1 MSKKFPINFKK
12 SNNNLSIKKED
23 KNNVDEL
30 GLSTVESK
38 EKEGYSPLNDDMKM
52 HYSNINDL
60 INKKKLDDVKKQ
72 EKEELP
78 KENNNNDNNN
88 TNTNTNTNTNF
99 FNNNIEKTTVVSLDE
114 IDNEL
119 DKTSKKE
126 QPFFFNNNFINKEK
140 KEDKKENSNINSVIP
155 NNINNI
161 PLNSVNNNYQKEV
174 DYEEGNL
181 GFIKNRK
188 VNKKLLL
195 IIGIMFFVLI
205 LGLILYSMLKPGTLN
220 NISLSLNDI
229 IYYGE
234 NNSFKVTAI
243 GKNNLRKTKYTFAVN
258 SDIVSTKNEN
268 MIGKKVNNSL
278 FAYKLGS
285 FNIEVTGTY
294 KDVSKKVNKMVTV
307 CKRLSEE
314 NIPQSQIVAYF
325 NEESNLNIN
334 LGDDICYKNIT
345 FEIEDT
351 SIAEINE
358 NRVIRGK
365 TKGYT
370 SLIIKQ
376 NSNTFKI
383 DLRVVDKSTVNLV
396 ERVYLEN
403 IEDSIIMNVNDVQIL
418 KPTIIPVNA
427 TDKNINYISSDEK
440 VVSVNNK
447 GEVKALNKG
456 NAKIIIKSN
465 DGAYTNT
472 LNVTVKGTNDTEIET
487 FSPVSVTIKSN
498 NANKNIANVNNLI
511 ILNAK
516 FDRKLSFV
524 PKVNIFN
531 KDIEMVCSST
541 DEPTCIATIK
551 VDNNSTKGKVGFI
564 IKDYKDINNMIG
576 NEITTTTDSS
586 EVIVK

>member
-12 SNNNLSIKKED
+12 GNNNLSIKKEE

-30 GLSTVESK
+30 GLSTLKSN
-38 EKEGYSPLNDDMKM
+38 EKEGYSPLNDDMKT
-52 HYSNINDL
+52 HYANINDL
-60 INKKKLDDVKKQ
+60 INNKKEDIPVASKEV
-72 EKEELP
+72 KEEVGV
-78 KENNNNDNNN
+78 NNDIDNSNINSNND
-88 TNTNTNTNTNF
+88 
-99 FNNNIEKTTVVSLDE
+99 IEKTTVVSLDE

-119 DKTSKKE
+119 DKINKKE
-126 QPFFFNNNFINKEK
+126 QPFFFNNNFMNKNKEEEK
-140 KEDKKENSNINSVIP
+140 KEN
-155 NNINNI
+155 NNINNTI
-161 PLNSVNNNYQKEV
+161 SDNVSSMPLNNANNNYPKEV
-174 DYEEGNL
+174 DYEEENL

-188 VNKKLLL
+188 INKKLLL
-195 IIGIMFFVLI
+195 IIGIIFFILI

-229 IYYGE
+229 VYYGE

-243 GKNNLRKTKYTFAVN
+243 GKNNLRKTKYTFTVN
-258 SDIVSTKNEN
+258 NDIVSMKNEN

-285 FNIEVTGTY
+285 FNIEVIGSY
-294 KDVSKKVNKMVTV
+294 KDVSKKLNKNITI

-314 NIPQSQIVAYF
+314 SIPQSQIIAYF
-325 NEESNLNIN
+325 NEESSLNIN

-358 NRVIRGK
+358 NRVIKGK

-376 NSNTFKI
+376 NNNTFKI

-403 IEDSIIMNVNDVQIL
+403 IEDSIVMNVNDVQIL

-427 TDKNINYISSDEK
+427 TDKNINFSSSNEK
-440 VVSVNNK
+440 IVSVNNK

-456 NAKIIIKSN
+456 SAKIIVKSN

-472 LNVTVKGTNDTEIET
+472 LNVIVKGSNDTEIET

-541 DEPTCIATIK
+541 DEPTCIVTIK
-551 VDNNSTKGKVGFI
+551 VDNNSTKGKVNFV
-564 IKDYKDINNMIG
+564 IKDYKDINDTIG
-576 NEITTTTDSS
+576 NEVNTTTDSS
-586 EVIVK
+586 EVIIK

>member
-1 MSKKFPINFKK
+1 MSKKFPINFKNG
-12 SNNNLSIKKED
+12 NNNLSIKKEE

-30 GLSTVESK
+30 GLSTLKSN
-38 EKEGYSPLNDDMKM
+38 EKEGYSPLNDDMKT
-52 HYSNINDL
+52 HYANINDL
-60 INKKKLDDVKKQ
+60 INNKKEDIPAVSKEV
-72 EKEELP
+72 KEEVGV
-78 KENNNNDNNN
+78 NNDIDNSNINSNND
-88 TNTNTNTNTNF
+88 
-99 FNNNIEKTTVVSLDE
+99 IDKTTVVSLDE

-119 DKTSKKE
+119 DKINKKE
-126 QPFFFNNNFINKEK
+126 QPFFFNNNFMNKNKEEEK
-140 KEDKKENSNINSVIP
+140 KEN
-155 NNINNI
+155 NNINNTI
-161 PLNSVNNNYQKEV
+161 SDNVSSMPLNNANNNYPKEV
-174 DYEEGNL
+174 DYEEENL

-188 VNKKLLL
+188 INKKLLL
-195 IIGIMFFVLI
+195 IIGIIFFILI

-229 IYYGE
+229 VYYGE

-243 GKNNLRKTKYTFAVN
+243 GKNNLRKTKYTFTVN
-258 SDIVSTKNEN
+258 NDIVSMKNEN

-285 FNIEVTGTY
+285 FNIEVIGSY
-294 KDVSKKVNKMVTV
+294 KDVSKKLNKNITV

-314 NIPQSQIVAYF
+314 SIPQSQIIAYF
-325 NEESNLNIN
+325 NEESSLNIN

-358 NRVIRGK
+358 NRVIKGK

-376 NSNTFKI
+376 NNNTFKI

-403 IEDSIIMNVNDVQIL
+403 IEDSIVMNVNDVQIL
-418 KPTIIPVNA
+418 KSTIIPVNA
-427 TDKNINYISSDEK
+427 TDKNINFSSSNEK
-440 VVSVNNK
+440 IVSVNNK

-456 NAKIIIKSN
+456 SAKIIVKSN

-472 LNVTVKGTNDTEIET
+472 LNVIVKGSNDTEIET

-551 VDNNSTKGKVGFI
+551 VDNNSTKGKVNFV
-564 IKDYKDINNMIG
+564 IKDYKDINDTIG
-576 NEITTTTDSS
+576 NEVNTTTDSS
-586 EVIVK
+586 EVIIK

>member
-1 MSKKFPINFKK
+1 MSKKFPINFKNG
-12 SNNNLSIKKED
+12 NNNLSIKKEE

-30 GLSTVESK
+30 GLSTLKSN
-38 EKEGYSPLNDDMKM
+38 EKEGYSPLNDDMKT
-52 HYSNINDL
+52 HYANINDL
-60 INKKKLDDVKKQ
+60 INNKKEDIPAVS
-72 EKEELP
+72 EEVKEEVGV
-78 KENNNNDNNN
+78 NNDIDNSNINSNND
-88 TNTNTNTNTNF
+88 
-99 FNNNIEKTTVVSLDE
+99 IDKTTVVSLDE

-119 DKTSKKE
+119 DKINKKE
-126 QPFFFNNNFINKEK
+126 QPFFFNNNFMNKNKEEEK
-140 KEDKKENSNINSVIP
+140 KEN
-155 NNINNI
+155 NNINNTI
-161 PLNSVNNNYQKEV
+161 SDNVSSMPLNNANNNYPKEV
-174 DYEEGNL
+174 DYEEENL

-188 VNKKLLL
+188 INKKLLL
-195 IIGIMFFVLI
+195 IIGIIFFVLI

-229 IYYGE
+229 VYYGE

-243 GKNNLRKTKYTFAVN
+243 GKNNLRKTKYTFTVN
-258 SDIVSTKNEN
+258 NDIVSMKNEN

-285 FNIEVTGTY
+285 FNIEVIGSY
-294 KDVSKKVNKMVTV
+294 KDVSKKLNKNITV

-314 NIPQSQIVAYF
+314 SIPQSQIIAYF
-325 NEESNLNIN
+325 NEESSLNIN

-358 NRVIRGK
+358 NRVIKGK

-376 NSNTFKI
+376 NNNTFKI

-403 IEDSIIMNVNDVQIL
+403 IEDSIVMNVNDVQIL

-427 TDKNINYISSDEK
+427 TDKNINFSSSNEK
-440 VVSVNNK
+440 IVSVNNK

-456 NAKIIIKSN
+456 SAKIIVKSN

-472 LNVTVKGTNDTEIET
+472 LNVIVKGSNDTEIET

-551 VDNNSTKGKVGFI
+551 VDNNNTKGKVNFV
-564 IKDYKDINNMIG
+564 IKDYKDINDTIG
-576 NEITTTTDSS
+576 NEVNTTTDSS
-586 EVIVK
+586 EVIIK

>member
-12 SNNNLSIKKED
+12 GNNNLSIKKEE

-30 GLSTVESK
+30 GLSTLKSN
-38 EKEGYSPLNDDMKM
+38 EKEGYSPLNDDMKT
-52 HYSNINDL
+52 HYANINDL
-60 INKKKLDDVKKQ
+60 INNKKEDIPAVS
-72 EKEELP
+72 EEVKEEVGV
-78 KENNNNDNNN
+78 NNDIDNSNINSNND
-88 TNTNTNTNTNF
+88 
-99 FNNNIEKTTVVSLDE
+99 IDKTTVVSLDE

-119 DKTSKKE
+119 DKINKKE
-126 QPFFFNNNFINKEK
+126 QPFFFNNNFMNKNKEEEK
-140 KEDKKENSNINSVIP
+140 KEN
-155 NNINNI
+155 NNINNTI
-161 PLNSVNNNYQKEV
+161 SDNVSSMPLNNANNNYPKEV
-174 DYEEGNL
+174 DYEEENL

-188 VNKKLLL
+188 INKKLLL
-195 IIGIMFFVLI
+195 IIGIIFFILI

-229 IYYGE
+229 VYYGE

-243 GKNNLRKTKYTFAVN
+243 GKNNLRKTKYTFTVN
-258 SDIVSTKNEN
+258 NDIVSMKNEN

-278 FAYKLGS
+278 YAYKLGS
-285 FNIEVTGTY
+285 FNIEVIGSY
-294 KDVSKKVNKMVTV
+294 KDVSKKLNKNITV

-314 NIPQSQIVAYF
+314 SIPQSQIIAYF
-325 NEESNLNIN
+325 NEESSLNIN

-358 NRVIRGK
+358 NRVIKGK

-376 NSNTFKI
+376 NNNTFKI

-403 IEDSIIMNVNDVQIL
+403 IEDSIVMNVNDVQIL

-427 TDKNINYISSDEK
+427 TDKNINFSSSNEK
-440 VVSVNNK
+440 IVSVNNK

-456 NAKIIIKSN
+456 SAKIIVKSN

-472 LNVTVKGTNDTEIET
+472 LNVIVKGSNDTEIET

-551 VDNNSTKGKVGFI
+551 VDNNSTKGKVNFV
-564 IKDYKDINNMIG
+564 IKDYKDINDTIG
-576 NEITTTTDSS
+576 NEVNTTTDSS
-586 EVIVK
+586 EVIIK

>member
-12 SNNNLSIKKED
+12 SNNNLSIKKEE

-72 EKEELP
+72 EKEEMP
-78 KENNNNDNNN
+78 KENNNNDNN
-88 TNTNTNTNTNF
+88 NTNTNF

-188 VNKKLLL
+188 VNKKMLL

-258 SDIVSTKNEN
+258 SDIVSMKNEN

-294 KDVSKKVNKMVTV
+294 KDVSKKANKMVTV

-383 DLRVVDKSTVNLV
+383 NLRVVDKSTVNLV
-396 ERVYLEN
+396 ERVYLED

-427 TDKNINYISSDEK
+427 TDKNINYISSNEK
-440 VVSVNNK
+440 IVSVNNK

-472 LNVTVKGTNDTEIET
+472 LNVIVKGTNDTEIET

-551 VDNNSTKGKVGFI
+551 VDNNSTKGKVGFV
-564 IKDYKDINNMIG
+564 IKGYKDINNMIG

>member
-12 SNNNLSIKKED
+12 GNNNLSIKKEE

-30 GLSTVESK
+30 GLSTLKSN
-38 EKEGYSPLNDDMKM
+38 EKEGYSPLNDDMKT
-52 HYSNINDL
+52 HYANINDL
-60 INKKKLDDVKKQ
+60 INNKKEDIPAVS
-72 EKEELP
+72 EEVKEEVGV
-78 KENNNNDNNN
+78 NNDIDNSNINSNND
-88 TNTNTNTNTNF
+88 
-99 FNNNIEKTTVVSLDE
+99 IDKTTVVSLDE

-119 DKTSKKE
+119 DKINKKE
-126 QPFFFNNNFINKEK
+126 QPFFFNNNFMNKNKEEEK
-140 KEDKKENSNINSVIP
+140 KEN
-155 NNINNI
+155 NNINNTI
-161 PLNSVNNNYQKEV
+161 SDNVSSMPLNNANNNYPKEV
-174 DYEEGNL
+174 DYEEENL

-188 VNKKLLL
+188 INKKLLL
-195 IIGIMFFVLI
+195 IIGIIFFVLI

-229 IYYGE
+229 VYYGE

-243 GKNNLRKTKYTFAVN
+243 GKNNLRKTKYTFTVN
-258 SDIVSTKNEN
+258 NDIVSMKNEN

-285 FNIEVTGTY
+285 FNIEVIGSY
-294 KDVSKKVNKMVTV
+294 KDVSKKLNKNITV

-314 NIPQSQIVAYF
+314 SIPQSQIIAYF
-325 NEESNLNIN
+325 NEESSLNIN

-351 SIAEINE
+351 SIAEIND
-358 NRVIRGK
+358 NRVIKGK

-376 NSNTFKI
+376 NNNTFKI

-403 IEDSIIMNVNDVQIL
+403 IEDSIVMNVNDVQIL

-427 TDKNINYISSDEK
+427 TDKNINFSSSNEK
-440 VVSVNNK
+440 IVSVNNK

-456 NAKIIIKSN
+456 SAKIIVKSN

-472 LNVTVKGTNDTEIET
+472 LNVIVKGSNDTEIET

-551 VDNNSTKGKVGFI
+551 VDNNSTKGKVNFV
-564 IKDYKDINNMIG
+564 IKDYKDINDTIG
-576 NEITTTTDSS
+576 NEVNTTTDSS
-586 EVIVK
+586 EVIIK

>member
-1 MSKKFPINFKK
+1 MSKKFLINFKK
-12 SNNNLSIKKED
+12 DNNNLSIKKEE

-30 GLSTVESK
+30 GLSTIKSE
-38 EKEGYSPLNDDMKM
+38 EKEGYSPLNDNMKT
-52 HYSNINDL
+52 HYANINDL
-60 INKKKLDDVKKQ
+60 INNKKEDIPVAS
-72 EKEELP
+72 EEVKEEVGV
-78 KENNNNDNNN
+78 NNDIDNSNINSNND
-88 TNTNTNTNTNF
+88 
-99 FNNNIEKTTVVSLDE
+99 IEKTTVVSLDE

-119 DKTSKKE
+119 DKINKKE
-126 QPFFFNNNFINKEK
+126 QPFFFNNNFMNKNKEEEK
-140 KEDKKENSNINSVIP
+140 KEN
-155 NNINNI
+155 NNINNTI
-161 PLNSVNNNYQKEV
+161 SDNVSSMPLNNANNNYPKEV
-174 DYEEGNL
+174 DYEEENL

-188 VNKKLLL
+188 INKKLLL
-195 IIGIMFFVLI
+195 IIGIIFFILI

-229 IYYGE
+229 VYYGE

-243 GKNNLRKTKYTFAVN
+243 GKNNLRKTKYTFTVN
-258 SDIVSTKNEN
+258 SDIVSIKNES
-268 MIGKKVNNSL
+268 MVGKKVNNSIY
-278 FAYKLGS
+278 AYKLGS

-294 KDVSKKVNKMVTV
+294 NDVSKKANKMVTV

-314 NIPQSQIVAYF
+314 NIPQSQIIAYF
-325 NEESNLNIN
+325 NEESSLNIN
-334 LGDDICYKNIT
+334 LGDDICYKKIT
-345 FEIEDT
+345 LENEDT
-351 SIAEINE
+351 SSAEINE
-358 NRVIRGK
+358 NRVIKGK

-376 NSNTFKI
+376 NNNTFKI

-396 ERVYLEN
+396 ERVYLED

-427 TDKNINYISSDEK
+427 TDKNINYISSNEK
-440 VVSVNNK
+440 IVSVNNK

-498 NANKNIANVNNLI
+498 SGNTSIANVNNLI
-511 ILNAK
+511 ILNVK
-516 FDRKLSFV
+516 FDRKLSSI

-551 VDNNSTKGKVGFI
+551 VDNNSTKGKVGFV

>member
-12 SNNNLSIKKED
+12 GNNNLSIKKEE

-30 GLSTVESK
+30 GLSTLKSN
-38 EKEGYSPLNDDMKM
+38 EKEGYSPLNDDMKT
-52 HYSNINDL
+52 HYANINDL
-60 INKKKLDDVKKQ
+60 INNKKDDIPAVS
-72 EKEELP
+72 EEVKEEVGV
-78 KENNNNDNNN
+78 NNDIDNSNINSNND
-88 TNTNTNTNTNF
+88 
-99 FNNNIEKTTVVSLDE
+99 IEKTTVVSLDE

-119 DKTSKKE
+119 DKINKKE
-126 QPFFFNNNFINKEK
+126 QPFFFNNNFMNKNKEEEK
-140 KEDKKENSNINSVIP
+140 KEN
-155 NNINNI
+155 NNINNTI
-161 PLNSVNNNYQKEV
+161 SDNVSSMPLNNANNNYPKEV
-174 DYEEGNL
+174 DYEEENL

-188 VNKKLLL
+188 INKKLLL
-195 IIGIMFFVLI
+195 IIGIIFFVLI

-229 IYYGE
+229 VYYGE

-243 GKNNLRKTKYTFAVN
+243 GKNNLRKTKYTFTVN
-258 SDIVSTKNEN
+258 NDIVSMKNEN

-285 FNIEVTGTY
+285 FNIEVIGSY
-294 KDVSKKVNKMVTV
+294 KDVSKKLNKNITV

-314 NIPQSQIVAYF
+314 SIPQSQIIAYF
-325 NEESNLNIN
+325 NEESSLNIN

-358 NRVIRGK
+358 NRVIKGK

-376 NSNTFKI
+376 NNNTFKI
-383 DLRVVDKSTVNLV
+383 DLRVVDKSNIKFV
-396 ERVYLEN
+396 EKIY
-403 IEDSIIMNVNDVQIL
+403 IEDVENNIVMNVNDVKTL

-427 TDKNINYISSDEK
+427 TDKNINFSSSNEK
-440 VVSVNNK
+440 IVSVNNK

-456 NAKIIIKSN
+456 SAKIIVKSN

-472 LNVTVKGTNDTEIET
+472 LNVIVKGSNDTEIET

-551 VDNNSTKGKVGFI
+551 VDNNSTKGKVNFV
-564 IKDYKDINNMIG
+564 IKDYKDINDTIG
-576 NEITTTTDSS
+576 NEVNTTTDSS
-586 EVIVK
+586 EVIIK

>member
-12 SNNNLSIKKED
+12 GNNNLSIKKEE

-30 GLSTVESK
+30 GLSTLKSN
-38 EKEGYSPLNDDMKM
+38 EKEGYSPLNDDMKT
-52 HYSNINDL
+52 HYANINDL
-60 INKKKLDDVKKQ
+60 INNKKEDIPAVS
-72 EKEELP
+72 EEVKEEVGV
-78 KENNNNDNNN
+78 NNDIDNSNINSNND
-88 TNTNTNTNTNF
+88 
-99 FNNNIEKTTVVSLDE
+99 IDKTTVVSLDE

-119 DKTSKKE
+119 DKINKKE
-126 QPFFFNNNFINKEK
+126 QPFFFNNNFMNKNKEEEK
-140 KEDKKENSNINSVIP
+140 KEN
-155 NNINNI
+155 NNINNTI
-161 PLNSVNNNYQKEV
+161 SDNVSSMPLNNANNNYPKEV
-174 DYEEGNL
+174 DYEEENL

-188 VNKKLLL
+188 INKKLLL
-195 IIGIMFFVLI
+195 IIGIIFFILI

-229 IYYGE
+229 VYYGE

-243 GKNNLRKTKYTFAVN
+243 GKNNLRKTKYTFTVN
-258 SDIVSTKNEN
+258 NDIVSMKNEN

-285 FNIEVTGTY
+285 FNIEVIGSY
-294 KDVSKKVNKMVTV
+294 KDVSKKLNKNITV

-314 NIPQSQIVAYF
+314 SIPQSQIIAYF
-325 NEESNLNIN
+325 NEESSLNIN

-351 SIAEINE
+351 SIAEIND
-358 NRVIRGK
+358 NRVIKGK

-376 NSNTFKI
+376 NNNTFKI
-383 DLRVVDKSTVNLV
+383 DLRVVDKSTANLV

-403 IEDSIIMNVNDVQIL
+403 IEDSIVMNVNDVQIL

-427 TDKNINYISSDEK
+427 TDKNINFSSSNEK
-440 VVSVNNK
+440 IVSVNNK

-456 NAKIIIKSN
+456 SAKIIVKSN

-472 LNVTVKGTNDTEIET
+472 LNVIVKGSNDTEIET

-551 VDNNSTKGKVGFI
+551 VDNNSTKGKVNFV
-564 IKDYKDINNMIG
+564 IKDYKDINDTIG
-576 NEITTTTDSS
+576 NEVNTTTDSS
-586 EVIVK
+586 EVIIK

>member
-1 MSKKFPINFKK
+1 M
-12 SNNNLSIKKED
+12 
-23 KNNVDEL
+23 DEL
-30 GLSTVESK
+30 GLSTLKSN
-38 EKEGYSPLNDDMKM
+38 EKEGYSPLNDDMKT
-52 HYSNINDL
+52 HYANINDL
-60 INKKKLDDVKKQ
+60 INNKKEDIPAVS
-72 EKEELP
+72 EEVKEEVGV
-78 KENNNNDNNN
+78 NNDIDNSNINSNND
-88 TNTNTNTNTNF
+88 
-99 FNNNIEKTTVVSLDE
+99 IDKTTVVSLDE

-119 DKTSKKE
+119 DKINKKE
-126 QPFFFNNNFINKEK
+126 QPFFFNNNFMNKNKEEEK
-140 KEDKKENSNINSVIP
+140 KEN
-155 NNINNI
+155 NNINNTI
-161 PLNSVNNNYQKEV
+161 SDNVSSMPLNNANNNYPKEV
-174 DYEEGNL
+174 DYEEENL

-188 VNKKLLL
+188 INKKLLL
-195 IIGIMFFVLI
+195 IIGIIFFILI

-229 IYYGE
+229 VYYGE

-243 GKNNLRKTKYTFAVN
+243 GKNNLRKTKYTFTVN
-258 SDIVSTKNEN
+258 NDIVSMKNEN

-285 FNIEVTGTY
+285 FNIEVIGSY
-294 KDVSKKVNKMVTV
+294 KDVSKKLNKNITV

-314 NIPQSQIVAYF
+314 SIPQSQIIAYF
-325 NEESNLNIN
+325 NEESSLNIN

-351 SIAEINE
+351 SIAEIND
-358 NRVIRGK
+358 NRVIKGK

-376 NSNTFKI
+376 NNNTFKI
-383 DLRVVDKSTVNLV
+383 DLRVVDKSTANLV

-403 IEDSIIMNVNDVQIL
+403 IEDSIVMNVNDVQIL

-427 TDKNINYISSDEK
+427 TDKNINFSSSNEK
-440 VVSVNNK
+440 IVSVNNK

-456 NAKIIIKSN
+456 SAKIIVKSN

-472 LNVTVKGTNDTEIET
+472 LNVIVKGSNDTEIET

-551 VDNNSTKGKVGFI
+551 VDNNSTKGKVNFV
-564 IKDYKDINNMIG
+564 IKDYKDINDTIG
-576 NEITTTTDSS
+576 NEVNTTTDSS
-586 EVIVK
+586 EVIIK

>member
-12 SNNNLSIKKED
+12 GNNNLSIKKEE

-30 GLSTVESK
+30 GLSTLKSN
-38 EKEGYSPLNDDMKM
+38 EKEGYSPLNDDMKT
-52 HYSNINDL
+52 HYANINDL
-60 INKKKLDDVKKQ
+60 INNKKEDIPAVS
-72 EKEELP
+72 EEVKEEVGV
-78 KENNNNDNNN
+78 NNDIDNSNINSNND
-88 TNTNTNTNTNF
+88 
-99 FNNNIEKTTVVSLDE
+99 IDKTTVVSLDE

-119 DKTSKKE
+119 DKINKKG
-126 QPFFFNNNFINKEK
+126 QPFFFNNNFINKNKEEEK
-140 KEDKKENSNINSVIP
+140 KEN
-155 NNINNI
+155 NNINNTI
-161 PLNSVNNNYQKEV
+161 SDNVSSMPLNNANNNYPKEV
-174 DYEEGNL
+174 DYEEENL

-188 VNKKLLL
+188 INKKLLL
-195 IIGIMFFVLI
+195 IIGIIFFILI

-229 IYYGE
+229 VYYGE

-243 GKNNLRKTKYTFAVN
+243 GKNNLRKTKYTFTVN
-258 SDIVSTKNEN
+258 NDIVSMKNEN

-285 FNIEVTGTY
+285 FNIEVIGSY
-294 KDVSKKVNKMVTV
+294 KDVSKKLNKNITV

-314 NIPQSQIVAYF
+314 SIPQSQIIAYF
-325 NEESNLNIN
+325 NEEGSLNIN

-358 NRVIRGK
+358 NRVIKGK

-376 NSNTFKI
+376 NNNTFKI

-403 IEDSIIMNVNDVQIL
+403 IEDSIVMNVNDVQIL

-427 TDKNINYISSDEK
+427 TDKNINFSSSNEK
-440 VVSVNNK
+440 IVSVNNK

-456 NAKIIIKSN
+456 SAKIIVKSN

-472 LNVTVKGTNDTEIET
+472 LNVIVKGSNDTEIET

-551 VDNNSTKGKVGFI
+551 VDNNSTKGKVNFV
-564 IKDYKDINNMIG
+564 IKDYKDINDTIG
-576 NEITTTTDSS
+576 NEVNTTTDSS
-586 EVIVK
+586 EVIIK

>member
-1 MSKKFPINFKK
+1 MSKKFPINFKNG
-12 SNNNLSIKKED
+12 NNNLSIKKEE

-30 GLSTVESK
+30 GLSTLKSN
-38 EKEGYSPLNDDMKM
+38 EKEGYSPLNDDMKT
-52 HYSNINDL
+52 HYANINDL
-60 INKKKLDDVKKQ
+60 INNKKEDIPAVS
-72 EKEELP
+72 EEVKEEVGV
-78 KENNNNDNNN
+78 NNDIDNSNINSNND
-88 TNTNTNTNTNF
+88 
-99 FNNNIEKTTVVSLDE
+99 IDKTTVVSLDE

-119 DKTSKKE
+119 DKINKKE
-126 QPFFFNNNFINKEK
+126 QPFFFNNNFMNKNKEEEK
-140 KEDKKENSNINSVIP
+140 KEN
-155 NNINNI
+155 NNINNTI
-161 PLNSVNNNYQKEV
+161 SDNVSSMPLNNANNNYPKEV
-174 DYEEGNL
+174 DYEEENL

-188 VNKKLLL
+188 INKKLLL
-195 IIGIMFFVLI
+195 IIGIIFFVLI

-229 IYYGE
+229 VYYGE

-243 GKNNLRKTKYTFAVN
+243 GKNNLRKTKYMFTVN
-258 SDIVSTKNEN
+258 NDIVSMKNEN

-285 FNIEVTGTY
+285 FNIEVIGSY
-294 KDVSKKVNKMVTV
+294 KDVSKKLNKNITV

-314 NIPQSQIVAYF
+314 SIPQSQIIAYF
-325 NEESNLNIN
+325 NEESSLNIN
-334 LGDDICYKNIT
+334 LGDDICYKNIA

-358 NRVIRGK
+358 NRVIKGK

-376 NSNTFKI
+376 NNNTFKI

-403 IEDSIIMNVNDVQIL
+403 IEDSIVMNVNDVQIL

-427 TDKNINYISSDEK
+427 TDKNINFSSSNEK
-440 VVSVNNK
+440 IVSVNNK

-456 NAKIIIKSN
+456 SAKIIVKSN

-472 LNVTVKGTNDTEIET
+472 LNVIVKGSNDTEIET

-551 VDNNSTKGKVGFI
+551 VDNNSTKGKVNFV
-564 IKDYKDINNMIG
+564 IKDYKDINDTIG
-576 NEITTTTDSS
+576 NEVNTTTDSS
-586 EVIVK
+586 EVIIK

>member
-1 MSKKFPINFKK
+1 MSKKFPINFKNG
-12 SNNNLSIKKED
+12 NNNLSIKKEE

-30 GLSTVESK
+30 GLSTLKSN
-38 EKEGYSPLNDDMKM
+38 EKEGYSPLNDDMKT
-52 HYSNINDL
+52 HYANINDL
-60 INKKKLDDVKKQ
+60 INNKKEDIPAVS
-72 EKEELP
+72 EEVKEEVGV
-78 KENNNNDNNN
+78 NNDIDNSNINSNND
-88 TNTNTNTNTNF
+88 
-99 FNNNIEKTTVVSLDE
+99 IDKTTVVSLDE

-119 DKTSKKE
+119 DKINKKE
-126 QPFFFNNNFINKEK
+126 QPFFFNNNFMNKNKEEEK
-140 KEDKKENSNINSVIP
+140 KEN
-155 NNINNI
+155 NNINNTI
-161 PLNSVNNNYQKEV
+161 SDNVSSMPLNNANNNYPKEV
-174 DYEEGNL
+174 DYEEENL

-188 VNKKLLL
+188 INKKLLL
-195 IIGIMFFVLI
+195 IIGIIFFILI

-229 IYYGE
+229 VYYGE

-243 GKNNLRKTKYTFAVN
+243 GKNNLRKTKYTFTVN
-258 SDIVSTKNEN
+258 NDIVSMKNEN

-285 FNIEVTGTY
+285 FNIEVIGSY
-294 KDVSKKVNKMVTV
+294 KDVSKKLNKNITV

-314 NIPQSQIVAYF
+314 SIPQSQIIAYF
-325 NEESNLNIN
+325 NEESSLNIN
-334 LGDDICYKNIT
+334 LGDAICYKNIT

-358 NRVIRGK
+358 NRVIKGK

-376 NSNTFKI
+376 NNNTFKI

-403 IEDSIIMNVNDVQIL
+403 IEDSIVMNVNDVQIL

-427 TDKNINYISSDEK
+427 TDKNINFSSSNEK
-440 VVSVNNK
+440 IVSVNNK

-456 NAKIIIKSN
+456 SAKIIVKSN

-472 LNVTVKGTNDTEIET
+472 LNVIVKGSNDTEIET

-551 VDNNSTKGKVGFI
+551 VDNNSTKGKVNFV
-564 IKDYKDINNMIG
+564 IKDYKDINDTIG
-576 NEITTTTDSS
+576 NEVNTTTDSS
-586 EVIVK
+586 EVIIK

>member
-12 SNNNLSIKKED
+12 GNNNLSIKKEE

-30 GLSTVESK
+30 GLSTLKSN
-38 EKEGYSPLNDDMKM
+38 EKEGYSPLNDDMKT
-52 HYSNINDL
+52 HYANINDL
-60 INKKKLDDVKKQ
+60 INNKKDDIPAVS
-72 EKEELP
+72 EEVKEEVGV
-78 KENNNNDNNN
+78 NNDIDNSNINSNND
-88 TNTNTNTNTNF
+88 
-99 FNNNIEKTTVVSLDE
+99 IDKTTVVSLDE

-119 DKTSKKE
+119 DKINKKE
-126 QPFFFNNNFINKEK
+126 QPFFFNNNFMNKNKEEEK
-140 KEDKKENSNINSVIP
+140 KEN
-155 NNINNI
+155 NNINNTI
-161 PLNSVNNNYQKEV
+161 SDNVSSMPLNNANNNYPKEV
-174 DYEEGNL
+174 DYEEENL

-188 VNKKLLL
+188 INKKLLL
-195 IIGIMFFVLI
+195 IIGIIFFVLI

-229 IYYGE
+229 VYYGE

-243 GKNNLRKTKYTFAVN
+243 GKNNLRKTKYTFTVN
-258 SDIVSTKNEN
+258 NDIVSMKNEN

-285 FNIEVTGTY
+285 FNIEVIGSY
-294 KDVSKKVNKMVTV
+294 KDVSKKLNKNITV

-314 NIPQSQIVAYF
+314 SIPQSQIIAYF
-325 NEESNLNIN
+325 NEESSLNIN

-358 NRVIRGK
+358 NRVIKGK

-376 NSNTFKI
+376 NNNTFKI
-383 DLRVVDKSTVNLV
+383 DLRVVDKSNIKFV
-396 ERVYLEN
+396 EKIY
-403 IEDSIIMNVNDVQIL
+403 IEDVENNIVMNVNDVKTL

-427 TDKNINYISSDEK
+427 TDKNINFSSSNEK
-440 VVSVNNK
+440 IVSVNNK

-456 NAKIIIKSN
+456 SAKIIVKSN

-472 LNVTVKGTNDTEIET
+472 LNVIVKGSNDTEIET

-541 DEPTCIATIK
+541 DEPTCIATVK
-551 VDNNSTKGKVGFI
+551 VDNNSTKGKVNFV
-564 IKDYKDINNMIG
+564 IKDYKDINDTIG
-576 NEITTTTDSS
+576 NEVNATTDNS
-586 EVIVK
+586 EVIIK

>member
-12 SNNNLSIKKED
+12 GNNNLSIKKEE

-30 GLSTVESK
+30 GLSTLKSN
-38 EKEGYSPLNDDMKM
+38 EKEGYSPLNDDMKT
-52 HYSNINDL
+52 HYANINDL
-60 INKKKLDDVKKQ
+60 INNKKEDIPAVS
-72 EKEELP
+72 EEVKEEVGV
-78 KENNNNDNNN
+78 NNDIDNSNINSNND
-88 TNTNTNTNTNF
+88 
-99 FNNNIEKTTVVSLDE
+99 IDKTTVVSLDE

-119 DKTSKKE
+119 DKINKKE
-126 QPFFFNNNFINKEK
+126 QPFFFNNNFMNKNKEEEK
-140 KEDKKENSNINSVIP
+140 KEN
-155 NNINNI
+155 NNINNTI
-161 PLNSVNNNYQKEV
+161 SDNVSSMPLNNANNNYPKEV
-174 DYEEGNL
+174 DYEEENL

-188 VNKKLLL
+188 INKKLLL
-195 IIGIMFFVLI
+195 IIGIIFFILI

-229 IYYGE
+229 VYYGE

-243 GKNNLRKTKYTFAVN
+243 GKNNLRKTKYTFTVN
-258 SDIVSTKNEN
+258 NDIVSMKNEN

-285 FNIEVTGTY
+285 FNIEVIGSY
-294 KDVSKKVNKMVTV
+294 KDVSKKLNKNITV

-314 NIPQSQIVAYF
+314 SIPQSQIIAYF
-325 NEESNLNIN
+325 NEESSLNIN

-358 NRVIRGK
+358 NRVIKGK

-376 NSNTFKI
+376 NNNTFKI

-403 IEDSIIMNVNDVQIL
+403 IEDSIVMNVNDVQIL

-427 TDKNINYISSDEK
+427 TDKNINFSSSNEK
-440 VVSVNNK
+440 IVSVNNK

-456 NAKIIIKSN
+456 SAKIIVKSN

-472 LNVTVKGTNDTEIET
+472 LNVIVKGSNDTEIET

-551 VDNNSTKGKVGFI
+551 VDNNSTKGKVNFV
-564 IKDYKDINNMIG
+564 IKDYKDINDTIG
-576 NEITTTTDSS
+576 NEVNTTTDSS
-586 EVIVK
+586 EVIIK

>member
-12 SNNNLSIKKED
+12 GNNNLSIKKEE

-30 GLSTVESK
+30 GLSTLKSN
-38 EKEGYSPLNDDMKM
+38 EKEGYSPLNDDMKT
-52 HYSNINDL
+52 HYANINDL
-60 INKKKLDDVKKQ
+60 INNKKEDIPAVS
-72 EKEELP
+72 EEVKEEVGV
-78 KENNNNDNNN
+78 NNDIDNSNINSNND
-88 TNTNTNTNTNF
+88 
-99 FNNNIEKTTVVSLDE
+99 IDKTTVVSLDE

-119 DKTSKKE
+119 DKINKKE
-126 QPFFFNNNFINKEK
+126 QPFFFNNNFMNKNKEEEK
-140 KEDKKENSNINSVIP
+140 KEN
-155 NNINNI
+155 NNINNTI
-161 PLNSVNNNYQKEV
+161 SDNVSSMPLNNANNNYPKEV
-174 DYEEGNL
+174 DYEEENL

-188 VNKKLLL
+188 INKKLLL
-195 IIGIMFFVLI
+195 IIGIIFFILI

-229 IYYGE
+229 VYYGE

-243 GKNNLRKTKYTFAVN
+243 GKNNLRKTKYTFTVN
-258 SDIVSTKNEN
+258 NDIVSMKNEN

-285 FNIEVTGTY
+285 FNIEVIGSY
-294 KDVSKKVNKMVTV
+294 KDVSKKLNKNITV

-314 NIPQSQIVAYF
+314 SIPQSQIIAYF
-325 NEESNLNIN
+325 NEESSLNIN

-383 DLRVVDKSTVNLV
+383 DLRVVDKSTINLV

-403 IEDSIIMNVNDVQIL
+403 IEDSIVMNVNDVQIL

-427 TDKNINYISSDEK
+427 TDKNINFSSSNEK
-440 VVSVNNK
+440 IVSVNNK

-456 NAKIIIKSN
+456 SAKIIVKSN

-472 LNVTVKGTNDTEIET
+472 LNVIVKGSNDTEIET

-551 VDNNSTKGKVGFI
+551 VDNNSTKGKVNFV
-564 IKDYKDINNMIG
+564 IKDYKDINDTIG
-576 NEITTTTDSS
+576 NEVNTTTDSS
-586 EVIVK
+586 EVIIK

>member
-1 MSKKFPINFKK
+1 MSKKFPINFKNG
-12 SNNNLSIKKED
+12 NNNLSIKKEE

-30 GLSTVESK
+30 GLSTLKSN
-38 EKEGYSPLNDDMKM
+38 EKEGYSPLNDDMKT
-52 HYSNINDL
+52 HYANINDL
-60 INKKKLDDVKKQ
+60 INNKKEDIPAVS
-72 EKEELP
+72 EEVKEEVGV
-78 KENNNNDNNN
+78 NNDIDNSNINSNND
-88 TNTNTNTNTNF
+88 
-99 FNNNIEKTTVVSLDE
+99 IDKTTVVSLDE

-119 DKTSKKE
+119 DKINKKE
-126 QPFFFNNNFINKEK
+126 QPFFFNNNFMNKNKEEEK
-140 KEDKKENSNINSVIP
+140 KEN
-155 NNINNI
+155 NNINNTI
-161 PLNSVNNNYQKEV
+161 SDNVSSMPLNNANNNYPKEV
-174 DYEEGNL
+174 DYEEENL

-188 VNKKLLL
+188 INKKLLL
-195 IIGIMFFVLI
+195 IIGIIFFVLI

-229 IYYGE
+229 VYYGE

-243 GKNNLRKTKYTFAVN
+243 GKNNLRKTKYTFTVN
-258 SDIVSTKNEN
+258 NDIVSMKNEN

-285 FNIEVTGTY
+285 FNIEVIGSY
-294 KDVSKKVNKMVTV
+294 KDVSKKLNKNITV

-314 NIPQSQIVAYF
+314 SIPQSQIIAYF
-325 NEESNLNIN
+325 NEESSLNIN

-358 NRVIRGK
+358 NRVIKGK

-376 NSNTFKI
+376 NNNTFKI
-383 DLRVVDKSTVNLV
+383 DLRVVDKSTANLV

-403 IEDSIIMNVNDVQIL
+403 IEDSIVMNVNDVQIL

-427 TDKNINYISSDEK
+427 TDKNINFSSSNEK
-440 VVSVNNK
+440 IVSVNNK

-456 NAKIIIKSN
+456 SAKIIVKSN

-472 LNVTVKGTNDTEIET
+472 LNVIVKGSNDTEIET
-487 FSPVSVTIKSN
+487 FIPVSVTIKSN

-511 ILNAK
+511 ILNVK

-551 VDNNSTKGKVGFI
+551 VDNNSTKGKVNFV
-564 IKDYKDINNMIG
+564 IKDYKDINDTIG
-576 NEITTTTDSS
+576 NEVNTTTDSS
-586 EVIVK
+586 EVIIK